1 MTTHSWDEDPQG
13 EWTLEIE
20 NVAAN
25 GRDYGNLTRHNEM
38 FSLGTFILTAPSPT
52 RALSHIVMRL

>member
-13 EWTLEIE
+13 EWTIEIE

-25 GRDYGNLTRHNEM
+25 GHDYGNPTQPVLMVPR
-38 FSLGTFILTAPSPT
+38 SLSP
-52 RALSHIVMRL
+52 A